1 MKQAE
6 KFSVNA
12 PKVVHETIEG
22 EVVIVNLDK
31 GDYYSLVQAGADI
44 WNGIISGISRDEIIQ
59 EMNQRYAGD
68 RATIEK
74 SVNDFIAQLQREE
87 LIKID
92 QTDESINSNGKTAP
106 IPAEINGEKPNFEP
120 PSLNKYTDMEELLAL
135 DPIHEV
141 DTEVGWPSAKV
152 EVWFNQHLAKM

>member
-1 MKQAE
+1 MKHSE

-44 WNGIISGISRDEIIQ
+44 WSAITSGVCRSDIIQ
-59 EMNQRYAGD
+59 EMIQRYAGSS
-68 RATIEK
+68 ATIEK
-74 SVNDFIAQLQREE
+74 GVNDFIDQLQREE

-92 QTDESINSNGKTAP
+92 QTEESNNSNGKTAS
-106 IPAEINGEKPNFEP
+106 ILAEVNGEKPNFEP

-152 EVWFNQHLAKM
+152 EV

>member
-1 MKQAE
+1 MKHSE

-44 WNGIISGISRDEIIQ
+44 WSAITSGVCRSDIIQ
-59 EMNQRYAGD
+59 EMIQRYAGSS
-68 RATIEK
+68 ATIEK
-74 SVNDFIAQLQREE
+74 GVNDFIDQLQREE

-92 QTDESINSNGKTAP
+92 QTEESNNSNGKTAS
-106 IPAEINGEKPNFEP
+106 IAEVNGEKPNFEP

-141 DTEVGWPSAKV
+141 DEEVGWPSAKV
-152 EVWFNQHLAKM
+152 EV

>member
-1 MKQAE
+1 MNQSD

-31 GDYYSLVQAGADI
+31 GDYYSLVQAEADI
-44 WNGIISGISRDEIIQ
+44 WNGITSGISRDEMIE
-59 EMNQRYAGD
+59 EMTYRYAGD

-74 SVNDFIAQLQREE
+74 GVNDFIDQLQREE

-92 QTDESINSNGKTAP
+92 QTDESNNCDAKTVP
-106 IPAEINGEKPNFEP
+106 ILAEVNGEKPNFEP

-141 DTEVGWPSAKV
+141 DEQIGWPSAKV
-152 EVWFNQHLAKM
+152 

>member
-152 EVWFNQHLAKM
+152 EV

>member
-1 MKQAE
+1 MMKQAE

-152 EVWFNQHLAKM
+152 EV

>member
-1 MKQAE
+1 MIKSSD
-6 KFSVNA
+6 KFRVNA

-44 WNGIISGISRDEIIQ
+44 WSGVVNGISKGEILE
-59 EMNQRYAGD
+59 EMIQRYAGEQ
-68 RATIEK
+68 ATIEN
-74 SVNDFIAQLQREE
+74 SVNNFIEQLQREE
-87 LIKID
+87 LIKIN
-92 QTDESINSNGKTAP
+92 QTDESFNSNGKTESKL
-106 IPAEINGEKPNFEP
+106 AEMNGEKLNFQP

-141 DTEVGWPSAKV
+141 DEQVGWPSAKV
-152 EVWFNQHLAKM
+152 EA

>member
-1 MKQAE
+1 MIEQSG

-44 WNGIISGISRDEIIQ
+44 WSGIISGMSTDEIIQ
-59 EMNQRYAGD
+59 EMAQRYAG
-68 RATIEK
+68 APAIIEK

-92 QTDESINSNGKTAP
+92 QTDESLNSNGKAAS
-106 IPAEINGEKPNFEP
+106 ILAEINAEKPNFEP

-141 DTEVGWPSAKV
+141 DEQIGWPSAKV
-152 EVWFNQHLAKM
+152 

>member
-1 MKQAE
+1 MKQSE

-44 WNGIISGISRDEIIQ
+44 WSGITSGISKGEIIE
-59 EMNQRYAGD
+59 EMTQRYAGSS
-68 RATIEK
+68 ATIEK
-74 SVNDFIAQLQREE
+74 GVNDFIDQLQREE

-92 QTDESINSNGKTAP
+92 QTESNNSNGKTAS
-106 IPAEINGEKPNFEP
+106 ILAEVNGEKPNFEP

-141 DTEVGWPSAKV
+141 DEEVGWPSAKV
-152 EVWFNQHLAKM
+152 EV